1 MPADIKTR
9 QMSIQRKSDQ
19 NSRTVFTPRTI
30 AVLAVAVSI
39 LIVATGG
46 AAAQSADARGSPDI
60 EVLTPNNDVTP
71 GAEDTVTVQ
80 INNKGQFSA
89 GNPGDRAVVTTAR
102 GTVVGLNA
110 GDAPIQIETGSQ
122 AVGDVTEDQPENVEF
137 SVIVPG
143 DATPGT
149 YTAEVTVDYAYIS
162 NAQDSVGARGSINSD
177 SRSISREIDIEVS
190 ADPRFRVNEVDSSL
204 RVGEQ
209 GEITGQLQNVGGE
222 RASSVQVN
230 FAPNSDTVIALQENV
245 AVDNI
250 PAGGSVRFT
259 IPVEVTSD
267 AEAIPREFDL
277 PVTFRDEDG
286 IRGEDD
292 DPSFRVDIG
301 ESRDT
306 LIVEP
311 VNPTVSAGSTKS
323 LDLRVTNNR
332 DETLEDIE
340 GKLFVDDP
348 LDSAN
353 DETFTTALE
362 PNETTTVTVDLSAS
376 EGATIKNYPVSMDF
390 RYTDSDGDSKLTDS
404 YRLSID
410 VTEPSDDGG
419 GLPLGP
425 LLIGLVVVAGAGGV
439 LWRRQ
444 NSDTTDLS
452 GLDNE

>member
-1 MPADIKTR
+1 MTR
-9 QMSIQRKSDQ
+9 I
-19 NSRTVFTPRTI
+19 NSRRSVI
-30 AVLAVAVSI
+30 VGVSI
-39 LIVATGG
+39 LMLILTASTGG
-46 AAAQSADARGSPDI
+46 AAQTDAQGSPDI
-60 EVLTPNNDVTP
+60 SLYTPDGEVTP
-71 GAEDTVTVQ
+71 GTESELTIQVS
-80 INNKGQFSA
+80 NA
-89 GNPGDRAVVTTAR
+89 GNFISGDPAQRELVTTAQ
-102 GTVVGLNA
+102 GTRIDLTDTDVPFEV
-110 GDAPIQIETGSQ
+110 ETEARSIGS
-122 AVGDVTEDQPENVEF
+122 VTVSEPKDVDFDIT
-137 SVIVPG
+137 VPTG
-143 DATPGT
+143 TDPGT
-149 YTAEVTVDYAYIS
+149 YTLPVELEYTYTAKAVAGQPNQVNVQEEQSRTIRTTVDV
-162 NAQDSVGARGSINSD
+162 QVSD
-177 SRSISREIDIEVS
+177 
-190 ADPRFRVNEVDSSL
+190 DPRFKISEVDDSL
-204 RVGEQ
+204 RVGEE
-209 GEITGQLQNVGGE
+209 GEITGQLRNVGADDA
-222 RASSVQVN
+222 RSVEVR
-230 FAPNSDTVIALQENV
+230 FDGSDTVIATTNRV
-245 AVDNI
+245 AVDEI
-250 PAGGSVRFT
+250 PAGESARFS
-259 IPVEVTSD
+259 IPVEVTTE
-267 AEAIPREFDL
+267 AEAVPREFDL
-277 PVTFRDEDG
+277 PVTYRNADTG

>member
-1 MPADIKTR
+1 MTR
-9 QMSIQRKSDQ
+9 I
-19 NSRTVFTPRTI
+19 NSRRSVI
-30 AVLAVAVSI
+30 VGVGI
-39 LIVATGG
+39 LMLILTASTGG
-46 AAAQSADARGSPDI
+46 AAQTDAQGSPDI
-60 EVLTPNNDVTP
+60 SLYTPDGEVTP
-71 GAEDTVTVQ
+71 GTESELTIQVS
-80 INNKGQFSA
+80 NA
-89 GNPGDRAVVTTAR
+89 GDFISGDPAQRELVTTAQ
-102 GTVVGLNA
+102 GTRIDLTDTDVPFEV
-110 GDAPIQIETGSQ
+110 ETEARSIGS
-122 AVGDVTEDQPENVEF
+122 VTVSEPKDVDFDIT
-137 SVIVPG
+137 VPTG
-143 DATPGT
+143 TDPGT
-149 YTAEVTVDYAYIS
+149 YTLPVELEYTYTAKAVAGQPNQVNVQEEQSRTIRTTVDV
-162 NAQDSVGARGSINSD
+162 QVSD
-177 SRSISREIDIEVS
+177 
-190 ADPRFRVNEVDSSL
+190 DPRFKISEVDDSL
-204 RVGEQ
+204 RVGEE
-209 GEITGQLQNVGGE
+209 GEITGQLRNVGADDA
-222 RASSVQVN
+222 RSVEVR
-230 FAPNSDTVIALQENV
+230 FDGSDTVIATTNRV
-245 AVDNI
+245 AVDEI
-250 PAGGSVRFT
+250 PAGESARFS
-259 IPVEVTSD
+259 IPVEVTTE
-267 AEAIPREFDL
+267 AEAVPREFDL
-277 PVTFRDEDG
+277 PVTYRNADTG

>member
-1 MPADIKTR
+1 MTR
-9 QMSIQRKSDQ
+9 I
-19 NSRTVFTPRTI
+19 NSRRSVI
-30 AVLAVAVSI
+30 VGVSI
-39 LIVATGG
+39 LMLMLTASTGG
-46 AAAQSADARGSPDI
+46 AAQTDAQGSPDI
-60 EVLTPNNDVTP
+60 SLYTPDGEVTP
-71 GAEDTVTVQ
+71 GTESELTIQVS
-80 INNKGQFSA
+80 NA
-89 GNPGDRAVVTTAR
+89 GNFISGNPAQRELVTTAQ
-102 GTVVGLNA
+102 GTRMDLTDTDVPFEV
-110 GDAPIQIETGSQ
+110 ETEARSIGS
-122 AVGDVTEDQPENVEF
+122 VTVSEPKDVDFDIT
-137 SVIVPG
+137 VPTG
-143 DATPGT
+143 TAPGT
-149 YTAEVTVDYAYIS
+149 YTLPVELEYTYTAKAVAGQPNQVNVQEEQSRTIRTTVDV
-162 NAQDSVGARGSINSD
+162 QVSD
-177 SRSISREIDIEVS
+177 
-190 ADPRFRVNEVDSSL
+190 DPRFKISEVDDSL
-204 RVGEQ
+204 RVGEE
-209 GEITGQLQNVGGE
+209 GEITGQLRNVGADDA
-222 RASSVQVN
+222 RSVEVR
-230 FAPNSDTVIALQENV
+230 FEGSDTVIATTNRV
-245 AVDNI
+245 AVDQI
-250 PAGGSVRFT
+250 PAGESARFS
-259 IPVEVTSD
+259 IPVEVTTE
-267 AEAIPREFDL
+267 AEAVPREFDL
-277 PVTFRDEDG
+277 PVTYRNADTG

-348 LDSAN
+348 LDSSN

-362 PNETTTVTVDLSAS
+362 PDETTTVTVDLSAS

-410 VTEPSDDGG
+410 VAEPTDDGG

-444 NSDTTDLS
+444 NSETTDLS

>member
-1 MPADIKTR
+1 MTR
-9 QMSIQRKSDQ
+9 I
-19 NSRTVFTPRTI
+19 NSRRSVI
-30 AVLAVAVSI
+30 VGVGI
-39 LIVATGG
+39 LMLILTASTGG
-46 AAAQSADARGSPDI
+46 AAQTDAQGSPDI
-60 EVLTPNNDVTP
+60 SLYTPDGEVTP
-71 GAEDTVTVQ
+71 GTESELTIQVS
-80 INNKGQFSA
+80 NA
-89 GNPGDRAVVTTAR
+89 GNFISGDPAQRELVTTAQ
-102 GTVVGLNA
+102 GTRIDLTDTDVPFEV
-110 GDAPIQIETGSQ
+110 ETEARSIGS
-122 AVGDVTEDQPENVEF
+122 VTVSEPKDVDFDIT
-137 SVIVPG
+137 VPTG
-143 DATPGT
+143 TDPGT
-149 YTAEVTVDYAYIS
+149 YTLPVELEYTYTAKAVAGQPNQVNVQEEQSRTIRTTVDV
-162 NAQDSVGARGSINSD
+162 QVSD
-177 SRSISREIDIEVS
+177 
-190 ADPRFRVNEVDSSL
+190 DPRFKISEVDDSL
-204 RVGEQ
+204 RVGEE
-209 GEITGQLQNVGGE
+209 GEITGQLRNVGADDA
-222 RASSVQVN
+222 RSVEVR
-230 FAPNSDTVIALQENV
+230 FDGSDTVIATTNRV
-245 AVDNI
+245 AVDEI
-250 PAGGSVRFT
+250 PAGESARFS
-259 IPVEVTSD
+259 IPVEVTTE
-267 AEAIPREFDL
+267 AEAVPREFDL
-277 PVTFRDEDG
+277 PVTYRNADTG

>member
-1 MPADIKTR
+1 MTR
-9 QMSIQRKSDQ
+9 INLRRSVI
-19 NSRTVFTPRTI
+19 VG
-30 AVLAVAVSI
+30 VSI
-39 LIVATGG
+39 LILILTASTGG
-46 AAAQSADARGSPDI
+46 AAQTDAQGSPDI
-60 EVLTPNNDVTP
+60 SLYTPDGEVTP
-71 GAEDTVTVQ
+71 GTESELTIQVS
-80 INNKGQFSA
+80 NA
-89 GNPGDRAVVTTAR
+89 GDFISGDPAQRELVTTAQ
-102 GTVVGLNA
+102 GTRIDLTDTDVPFEV
-110 GDAPIQIETGSQ
+110 ETEARSIGS
-122 AVGDVTEDQPENVEF
+122 VTVSEPKDVDFDIT
-137 SVIVPG
+137 VPTG
-143 DATPGT
+143 TDPGT
-149 YTAEVTVDYAYIS
+149 YTLPVELEYTYTAKAVAGQPNQVNVQEEQSRTIRTTVDV
-162 NAQDSVGARGSINSD
+162 QVSD
-177 SRSISREIDIEVS
+177 
-190 ADPRFRVNEVDSSL
+190 DPRFKISEVDDSL
-204 RVGEQ
+204 RVGEE
-209 GEITGQLQNVGGE
+209 GEITGQLRNVGADDA
-222 RASSVQVN
+222 RSVEVR
-230 FAPNSDTVIALQENV
+230 FDGSDTVIATTNRV
-245 AVDNI
+245 AVDEI
-250 PAGGSVRFT
+250 PAGESARFS
-259 IPVEVTSD
+259 IPVEVTTE
-267 AEAIPREFDL
+267 AEAVPREFDL
-277 PVTFRDEDG
+277 PVTYRNADTG

>member
-1 MPADIKTR
+1 MKLKT
-9 QMSIQRKSDQ
+9 S
-19 NSRTVFTPRTI
+19 TF
-30 AVLAVAVSI
+30 ASI
-39 LIVATGG
+39 LCAVIIISLVTTGA
-46 AAAQSADARGSPDI
+46 AAAQSESVDVQGSPDLDAFLPDN
-60 EVLTPNNDVTP
+60 EVVP
-71 GAEDTVTVQ
+71 GEETTITVQ
-80 INNKGQFSA
+80 LSSD
-89 GNPGDRAVVTTAR
+89 GNVNRGTPANREVVTTAR
-102 GTVVGLNA
+102 STTAQLSGAGTPIRVTTAQQNVGSVRESDPTA
-110 GDAPIQIETGSQ
+110 
-122 AVGDVTEDQPENVEF
+122 VEF
-137 SVIVPG
+137 DIKVPTN
-143 DATPGT
+143 AQSGT
-149 YTAEVTVDYAYIS
+149 YKLDVDLAYTYIS
-162 NAQDSVGARGSINSD
+162 KANNRPTQRATQNTETRSTTESIRVRVTD
-177 SRSISREIDIEVS
+177 
-190 ADPRFRVNEVDSSL
+190 DPRFAVSEIDSTL
-204 RVGEQ
+204 RVGEE
-209 GEITGQLQNVGGE
+209 GEITGQLRNIGADDA
-222 RASSVQVN
+222 RSVEVR
-230 FAPNSDTVIALQENV
+230 FAPESDTVIATTNRV

-250 PAGGSVRFT
+250 PAGESAQFS
-259 IPVEVTSD
+259 IPVEVTTE
-267 AEAIPREFDL
+267 AEAVPREFDL
-277 PVTFRDEDG
+277 PVSYRNADTG

-292 DPSFRVDIG
+292 DPSFRVDIA

-306 LIVEP
+306 LIIEP
-311 VNPTVSAGSTKS
+311 VNPTVAAGSTKS